1 MWTEILTAVAL
12 VLVIEG
18 LLPFAA
24 PSRYRQVVAEIVRL
38 SDNHI
43 RTVGLVLIVIGLV
56 LLFVVRR

>member
-1 MWTEILTAVAL
+1 
-12 VLVIEG
+12 
-18 LLPFAA
+18 
-24 PSRYRQVVAEIVRL
+24 VVAEIVRL